1 MSSDQPGPVPPAPDH
16 PAGYPPVQGPPP
28 GYPPV
33 QGPPPGYPPVQGPP
47 PGYPPG
53 APGGYAAYPS
63 APPQQE
69 WALSGPPLASWG
81 DRVLAT
87 LIDMLYQ
94 LPAFV
99 LYVVGAVV
107 MAVNAPTTTRSGTVV
122 ARGNPGPMW
131 LGIAL
136 IVVGILG
143 MIGIG
148 LYNLLALQGKTGQ
161 TWGKKRIGI
170 KVIHQETGAILS
182 VGQTF
187 LRQLCHYLDGAVFD
201 IGYLWPLWDPMR
213 QTFADKLM
221 KTVVVKIR

>member
-1 MSSDQPGPVPPAPDH
+1 MSSDQPSPYPPA
-16 PAGYPPVQGPPP
+16 QPPP
-28 GYPPV
+28 GYPPAA
-33 QGPPPGYPPVQGPP
+33 GYPGYPPSGA
-47 PGYPPG
+47 GAAYP
-53 APGGYAAYPS
+53 AYPS
-63 APPQQE
+63 APPPQQ
-69 WALSGPPLASWG
+69 WAQSGPPLASWG
-81 DRVLAT
+81 DRVLAAV
-87 LIDMLYQ
+87 IDGLYQ
-94 LPAFV
+94 LPAAV
-99 LYVVGAVV
+99 LYFLGFAM

-122 ARGNPGPMW
+122 TRGNPGLMW
-131 LGIAL
+131 LGVAL
-136 IVVGILG
+136 LVLGILG

-161 TWGKKRIGI
+161 TWGKRRIGI